1 MSSVSDLSPSKPGED
16 VGTPKFDDRT
26 ATAVFGSFQE
36 MSQAVC
42 QNKEASLTKDR
53 IEEPEI
59 VLKTFA
65 GKKSRMIYYSQREL
79 ILFSNGSL
87 EYKRKNKSE
96 KTKQTITR
104 ADIVKISRNKH
115 FL

>member
-1 MSSVSDLSPSKPGED
+1 MSKAVSQK
-16 VGTPKFDDRT
+16 
-26 ATAVFGSFQE
+26 
-36 MSQAVC
+36 
-42 QNKEASLTKDR
+42 KEASLTEDI
-53 IEEPEI
+53 IEKPKI
-59 VLKTFA
+59 VLNTFA

-104 ADIVKISRNKH
+104 ADMVKISRNKQY
-115 FL
+115 L